1 MRNQRVLCPV
11 DFSDCSSAA
20 LGVAKDL
27 VRRSEGTLILV
38 HVYTAPTFANAE
50 MAFGLPS
57 LLQQVEADA
66 EAALGKWSREAREQG
81 VRRVETHAMC
91 GAPWD
96 EIVRL
101 ATRRECDLIVMG
113 THGRS
118 GLKHALIGS
127 VAENV
132 VRHAPCSVLV
142 VRGRD
147 LTTRLGEGSTAG

>member
-11 DFSDCSSAA
+11 DFSECSSAA

-27 VRRSEGTLILV
+27 VRQSEGTLILV
-38 HVYTAPTFANAE
+38 HVYSVPTFANAE
-50 MAFGLPS
+50 MAFALPGLME
-57 LLQQVEADA
+57 QFQADA
-66 EAALGKWSREAREQG
+66 ESALAKWSRDAREQG
-81 VRRVETHAMC
+81 VKRVETHAIC
-91 GAPWD
+91 GTAWD

-101 ATRRECDLIVMG
+101 AHRREADLIVMG

-118 GLKHALIGS
+118 GLKHVLLGS

-142 VRGRD
+142 VRA
-147 LTTRLGEGSTAG
+147 EKPHA